1 MDTKSISSNE
11 IFSLSKHYLIA
22 LEENRRIFLLNLS
35 SKAADLSSPFTTNAA
50 PEPNKYG
57 DIPKIFIILLPYNI
71 ITFACLQKTD

>member
-11 IFSLSKHYLIA
+11 IFSLSKHHLIA
-22 LEENRRIFLLNLS
+22 LEGKSAEFFFLLNLS

-57 DIPKIFIILLPYNI
+57 DIPKI
-71 ITFACLQKTD
+71 T